1 MGKTALL
8 DAAVGMARERRIRV
22 FRGTCDVAAQV
33 IPLGALLGALV
44 SAPDAPVDP
53 AGGVPDPALLKV
65 LAGVR
70 DTRSC
75 CSSCAAACARRNWCR
90 SLLSGRTRRAHLH
103 HPGRDSSPR

>member
-53 AGGVPDPALLKV
+53 AGGVPDP
-65 LAGVR
+65 R
-70 DTRSC
+70 C
-75 CSSCAAACARRNWCR
+75 
-90 SLLSGRTRRAHLH
+90 
-103 HPGRDSSPR
+103 